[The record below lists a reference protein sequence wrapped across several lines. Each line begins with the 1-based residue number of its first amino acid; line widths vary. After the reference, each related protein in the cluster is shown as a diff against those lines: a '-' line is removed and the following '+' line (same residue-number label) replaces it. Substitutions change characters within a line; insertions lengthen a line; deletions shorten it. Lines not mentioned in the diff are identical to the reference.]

1 MAAKGLCLILQT
13 LLFDILN
20 TLRRQMGVEI
30 GGVRTSKEHKGEEVH
45 HPDSEV
51 GEHEVSSGHESAF
64 AGCAVECQELTP
76 PPKKED

>member
-1 MAAKGLCLILQT
+1 
-13 LLFDILN
+13 
-20 TLRRQMGVEI
+20 MGVEI